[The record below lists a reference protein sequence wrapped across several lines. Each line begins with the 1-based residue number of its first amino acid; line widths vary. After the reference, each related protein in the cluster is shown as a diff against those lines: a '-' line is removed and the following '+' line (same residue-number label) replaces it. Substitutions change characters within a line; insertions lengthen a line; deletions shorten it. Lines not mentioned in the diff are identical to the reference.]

1 MSSALFWSP
10 VLDVIE
16 AKLQLVRDVARV
28 GNGIRGNVKA
38 PIKGCR
44 ILVIGDGLTRV
55 GLYAVGVELGRE
67 VDCTWLADRDG
78 PTDPGSPTSIKE
90 GAALGERD
98 DGSATELLG
107 KSLHQVVREL
117 SFRQKA
123 PEFVEENN
131 VVQTELRVDL
141 CTQVFSSATLRN
153 SARGCG
159 SYPGSVPIRA
169 DQDVAHV
176 GSAIGKIGLDPLPAV
191 LGHNLV

>member
-1 MSSALFWSP
+1 M
-10 VLDVIE
+10 
-16 AKLQLVRDVARV
+16 
-28 GNGIRGNVKA
+28 
-38 PIKGCR
+38 
-44 ILVIGDGLTRV
+44 
-55 GLYAVGVELGRE
+55 
-67 VDCTWLADRDG
+67 DG

-90 GAALGERD
+90 GATLGECD

-141 CTQVFSSATLRN
+141 CTQVFSSATLTK